1 MKLCKIIDTIQM
13 WIRTVQEMYSNE
25 IDVEFL
31 IEQKNYL
38 RYVIESAN
46 YIAELVVEPEGFH
59 PHRYVAFQALDKRKD
74 FSQEPYFYF
83 DGKNSSVENII
94 KNLNKGILYIIER

>member
-1 MKLCKIIDTIQM
+1 MKLCKIIDTIQI

-46 YIAELVVEPEGFH
+46 YIAELGVEPEGFH
-59 PHRYVAFQALDKRKD
+59 PHRYVAFEALDKRKD

-94 KNLNKGILYIIER
+94 ENLNKGISYIIER